1 MKKILVFLALI
12 VIVMLLLNVFSK
24 KKSKNPTSSEIVSGI
39 VDFQVESGTYVL
51 KEPTTL
57 SWEGRRPLIEGYLD
71 SGVLNI
77 IKGFLNVADNQI
89 TSGSFTFDMES
100 IRVGSTGMG
109 RGNEMLANHLK
120 SDDFFNIEKYPEAY
134 FTITEVIDGI
144 LIGDLT
150 IKGITQPVQFPV
162 TISGENELH
171 ITATTRL
178 DRTLWDIKYG
188 SGKFFDNLANQMIDD
203 NFTVKI
209 DITLTK

>member
-1 MKKILVFLALI
+1 MKKILIFLALI
-12 VIVMLLLNVFSK
+12 IIVILLLNVFSK
-24 KKSKNPTSSEIVSGI
+24 KKSENPTSPEMTSGI
-39 VDFQVESGTYVL
+39 VDFQAENGTYAL

-77 IKGFLNVADNQI
+77 TKGSLKVADNQI
-89 TSGSFTFDMES
+89 TSGSFTFDMKS
-100 IRVGSTGMG
+100 IHVGSTGMG
-109 RGNEMLANHLK
+109 RGNDMLANHLK
-120 SDDFFNIEKYPEAY
+120 SDDFFSVEKYPEAY
-134 FTITEVIDGI
+134 FTVTEVINGI

-162 TISGENELH
+162 TLSGENELH
-171 ITATTRL
+171 IIATTQL
-178 DRTLWDIKYG
+178 DRTLWDVKFG